1 MVCCQNRVLNE
12 IALVVGKCGF
22 AKLMRQPE
30 NQNGAAT
37 ARRQKSMLNR
47 IVLAVGKCG
56 FAKSLR
62 QPETQFSVAK
72 WSGGGSLPKECVEQ
86 GCVGC

>member
-22 AKLMRQPE
+22 AKLM
-30 NQNGAAT
+30 
-37 ARRQKSMLNR
+37 S
-47 IVLAVGKCG
+47 
-56 FAKSLR
+56 

-72 WSGGGSLPKECVEQ
+72 TKMERRRLVAKRAH
-86 GCVGC
+86 

>member
-12 IALVVGKCGF
+12 IA
-22 AKLMRQPE
+22 
-30 NQNGAAT
+30 
-37 ARRQKSMLNR
+37 
-47 IVLAVGKCG
+47 LAVGKCG

-72 WSGGGSLPKECVEQ
+72 WMAAVRCQKSALNRAALA
-86 GCVGC
+86 VGK